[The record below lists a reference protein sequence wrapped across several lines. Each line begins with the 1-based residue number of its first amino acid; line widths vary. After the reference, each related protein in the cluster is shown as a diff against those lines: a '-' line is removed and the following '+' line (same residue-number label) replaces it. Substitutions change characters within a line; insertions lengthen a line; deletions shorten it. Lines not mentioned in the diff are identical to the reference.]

1 MCILHA
7 DQIAL
12 SSGCAVAPHRIEMR
26 IRRELPFLS
35 NVVVVGENQKF
46 LSCLIT
52 LKVKSFVPF
61 KVSRITLLIDFQYLV
76 KAKLYST
83 TDAWS
88 RQYLRCMQM

>member
-35 NVVVVGENQKF
+35 NVVVVGEKQKF
-46 LSCLIT
+46 LKLPHHA
-52 LKVKSFVPF
+52 KSKNIFVPF
-61 KVSRITLLIDFQYLV
+61 KHSKITVLIDFQY
-76 KAKLYST
+76 
-83 TDAWS
+83 
-88 RQYLRCMQM
+88 